1 MRIND
6 YLDRGVSPY
15 HVIETVKERLNDA
28 GFESIHMSSAEG
40 LENGKYY
47 IEIYGTALIAFRLN
61 GGNVHIACA
70 HSDYPCFRLKPSPDL
85 GGEFGRVNTEPYGG
99 MLRHTWFDRPLGLA
113 GAVWKKG
120 KDAYSPVMTL
130 VDSEKP
136 VFVIPSLAP
145 HMDKD
150 SGRRDADFQ
159 KEMMPLIS
167 TDSSENIISFIAELA
182 GAKEDDILS
191 FDLNLYPCEKAQTT
205 GTDDS
210 FILSRG
216 LDNLASVFALT
227 EAIAAEH
234 DRDYTPLMC
243 IFNNEEVGSMTKQGG
258 DSNLLRDVLDAFCRS
273 GKIKSIYSDG
283 NFLISA
289 DGAHSFHPNYPE
301 KADITSRAYAGKGIV
316 LKTSAAQRYATS
328 GKLSAVIRGICSEK
342 SIPLQVQANRSGNPG
357 GSTLGPILTSH
368 VSIPGADMGI
378 PMLAMHSARETASLR
393 DIEDFYRFFL
403 EIL

>member
-1 MRIND
+1 MKIND

-15 HVIETVKERLNDA
+15 HVIETVRERLNEA
-28 GFESIHMSSAEG
+28 GFERADLSSIEG
-40 LENGKYY
+40 LVNGKYY
-47 IEIYGTALIAFRLN
+47 IDIYGTALIAFRTG
-61 GGNVHIACA
+61 GGNVHIASA

-99 MLRHTWFDRPLGLA
+99 MLKHTWFDRPLGLA

-130 VDSEKP
+130 VDSKRP

-145 HMDKD
+145 HMDRE
-150 SGRRDADFQ
+150 SGRRETDVQ
-159 KEMMPLIS
+159 KEMMPVGS
-167 TDSSENIISFIAELA
+167 TDSSRSIISFIAELA
-182 GAKEDDILS
+182 DANESDILS
-191 FDLNLYPCEKAQTT
+191 FDLNLYPCEKAETV
-205 GTDDS
+205 GTDSS

-227 EAIAAEH
+227 EAIASDRE
-234 DRDYTPLMC
+234 RDYTPVMC
-243 IFNNEEVGSMTKQGG
+243 IFNNEEIGSMTKQGG
-258 DSNLLRDVLDAFCRS
+258 DSSLLKDVLDALCRN
-273 GKIKSIYSDG
+273 GIIGSIYSDG

-301 KADITSRAYAGKGIV
+301 KADITSRAYAGRGIV

-328 GKLSAVIRGICSEK
+328 GRLSAVIRGICEEK
-342 SIPLQVQANRSGNPG
+342 NIPLQIQANRSGNPG
-357 GSTLGPILTSH
+357 GSTLGPILSSH
-368 VSIPGADMGI
+368 VSIHGADMGI
-378 PMLAMHSARETASLR
+378 PMLAMHSARETACLS
-393 DIEDFYRFFL
+393 DIEDFCRFFL